1 VADLDDDASEPDD
14 RSPWLNLFSAAKLLG
29 VAPKT
34 LRLAAEAGEIKADH
48 PLADGPWVVE
58 RTGLSKPAARQLNER
73 ARQNP
78 KHPKVSHP
86 DQQNIFSSTTWKDG
100 RNEAEL

>member
-1 VADLDDDASEPDD
+1 VTALRSYRKIPVYRPTPDGAD
-14 RSPWLNLFSAAKLLG
+14 PWLNLSSAAKLLG

-48 PLADGPWVVE
+48 PLADGPWVFQRAE
-58 RTGLSKPAARQLNER
+58 LSKPAAKQLKKR

-78 KHPKVSHP
+78 KHPAGSHP
-86 DQQNIFSSTTWKDG
+86 DQQNLFSSTT
-100 RNEAEL
+100 